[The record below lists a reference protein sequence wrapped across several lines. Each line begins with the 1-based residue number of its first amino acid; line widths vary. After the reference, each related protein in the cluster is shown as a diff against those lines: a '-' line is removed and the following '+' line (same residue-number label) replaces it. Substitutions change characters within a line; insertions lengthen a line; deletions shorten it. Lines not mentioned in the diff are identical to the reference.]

1 MRKWFS
7 VDNRRDVIRW
17 SFDAMGQIFVLLTG
31 CAAFDV
37 FGDPCSRA
45 RPEVFSVYLS
55 DSFVSSG
62 VSTGWSVV
70 PGIHEFTFQSLIWGN
85 DETVSLDISPE
96 RGVWSVYSL
105 DGEGVFPFFHE
116 SVVSVLDGGDGVF

>member
-17 SFDAMGQIFVLLTG
+17 SFDAMGQVLVLLAG
-31 CAAFDV
+31 CASFDV

-45 RPEVFSVYLS
+45 RPEVFSVYLP

-62 VSTGWSVV
+62 VSTEWSVV
-70 PGIHEFTFQSLIWGN
+70 PGVHEFTFQSLVWGN
-85 DETVSLDISPE
+85 DEVVSLDISPE
-96 RGVWSVYSL
+96 RGVWS
-105 DGEGVFPFFHE
+105 
-116 SVVSVLDGGDGVF
+116 